1 MCKTTLEMSLAWA
14 YIVSSMNT
22 ILGTCGIRCIGAL
35 IQGRGHVYCLLRPHT
50 ATVWY
55 DQRDT
60 SAYRAG
66 DAARCK
72 AHPFISADAR
82 IASPPGAL
90 WFRYG
95 LSKGLGGPR
104 QALAAPGRAQRRE
117 EPRGNL
123 KREHRWR
130 CCGLSRGSQRFKG
143 VRLAELILLKVNLN
157 SRYCPQNCCRRGL
170 DS

>member
-1 MCKTTLEMSLAWA
+1 
-14 YIVSSMNT
+14 MNT

-72 AHPFISADAR
+72 AHQFISADSR
-82 IASPPGAL
+82 IASPPGPL

-95 LSKGLGGPR
+95 LSEGAGRASTGLGSAWEGTEER
-104 QALAAPGRAQRRE
+104 RAE
-117 EPRGNL
+117 G
-123 KREHRWR
+123 K
-130 CCGLSRGSQRFKG
+130 S
-143 VRLAELILLKVNLN
+143 
-157 SRYCPQNCCRRGL
+157 
-170 DS
+170 